1 MCWILFSSFKK
12 PWGDEHP
19 ASGRVLLTG
28 MMELFNLGK
37 IPWEETQL
45 IYHSLALLGREALC
59 LVSPA
64 TPYVCIGYHQDLG
77 QEVDLAFCRDND
89 IPIFRREVGGGA
101 VFLDGNQRFFHLI
114 LKRDNPIAPKRI
126 DAFYQKFLKPVI
138 DVHHRIGIPAE
149 YKPVNDLVVQN
160 RKISGTGA
168 GEIGDC
174 IVFVGNLIWDFDY
187 ETMARVLKIPDE
199 KFRDRIKKTMEE
211 NLSTI
216 RLELGELQSGQL
228 DEETLNH
235 MLAEEFE
242 KLLGPLTHAKI
253 DSLLINK
260 MQALKLE
267 MMQDD
272 WLYQRGKRVEGRV
285 VKVRSGLEVVQRMHK
300 AVGGLIRAEFL
311 VDDRRFKEVAISG
324 DYFCFPKDAVSRLEN
339 AIEGSPTK
347 EILKVVTGFYQAGRF
362 EWPGVEI
369 DDWMQIF
376 KI

>member
-1 MCWILFSSFKK
+1 
-12 PWGDEHP
+12 
-19 ASGRVLLTG
+19 
-28 MMELFNLGK
+28 MELFKLGK

-64 TPYVCIGYHQDLG
+64 TPYVCIGYHQDLD
-77 QEVDLAFCRDND
+77 QEVDLEFCRAHH

-101 VFLDGNQRFFHLI
+101 VFLDGNQLFFHLI
-114 LKRDNPIAPKRI
+114 LNRDNPIAPKRI

-138 DVHHRIGIPAE
+138 DVHHRIGIPAK

-168 GEIGDC
+168 GEIGDS
-174 IVFVGNLIWDFDY
+174 IVFVGNLILDFDY

-199 KFRDRIKKTMEE
+199 KFRDKVKKTIEE

-216 RLELGELQSGQL
+216 RRELGEQQSDQW
-228 DEETLNH
+228 DEDTLNH

-242 KLLGPLTHAKI
+242 KLLGPLTRAGK
-253 DSLLINK
+253 DSLLDDQ
-260 MQALKLE
+260 MQALKMK
-267 MMQDD
+267 MMHDD
-272 WLYQRGKRVEGRV
+272 WLYLRGKQVDGRV

-300 AVGGLIRAEFL
+300 ATGGLIRAEFI
-311 VDDRRFKEVAISG
+311 VEDGRFKEAVISG
-324 DYFCFPKDAVSRLEN
+324 DYFCFPKNTVSRLEA
-339 AIEGSPTK
+339 AIEGSLVK
-347 EILKVVTGFYQAGRF
+347 EIAKVVTDFYQTEYF
-362 EWPGVEI
+362 EFPGVEI
-369 DDWMQIF
+369 NDWMQLF

>member
-1 MCWILFSSFKK
+1 
-12 PWGDEHP
+12 
-19 ASGRVLLTG
+19 
-28 MMELFNLGK
+28 MELYNLGK

-64 TPYVCIGYHQDLG
+64 SPYVCIGYHQDLE
-77 QEVDLAFCRDND
+77 QEVDLEFCRAHN

-101 VFLDGNQRFFHLI
+101 VFLDGNQLFFHLI
-114 LKRDNPIAPKRI
+114 LKRDNPIVPKRI

-138 DVHHRIGIPAE
+138 DVHHRIGIPAKF
-149 YKPVNDLVVQN
+149 KPVNDLVVQN

-174 IVFVGNLIWDFDY
+174 IVFVGNLILDFDY

-199 KFRDRIKKTMEE
+199 KFRDKVKKTIEE

-216 RLELGELQSGQL
+216 RRELVEQQSDQW
-228 DEETLNH
+228 DEDTLNE

-242 KLLGPLTHAKI
+242 KLLGPMNPAGK
-253 DSLLINK
+253 DSLLTDK
-260 MQALKLE
+260 MQALKL
-267 MMQDD
+267 MMMADD
-272 WLYQRGKRVEGRV
+272 WLYRRGKHVRGRV

-300 AVGGLIRAEFL
+300 AAGGLIRAEFL
-311 VDDRRFKEVAISG
+311 VEEGRFKAVAISG
-324 DYFCFPKDAVSRLEN
+324 DYFCFPKDIVSRLEKV
-339 AIEGSPTK
+339 IEGSPTK
-347 EILKVVTGFYQAGRF
+347 EIIKVVTGFYQMGQF

-369 DDWMQIF
+369 GDWLQLL